1 MPQLTELDLELGPE
15 VLELIEDFG
24 KEVVFEVLPVGI
36 YDKAERKN
44 TTVPVTVTTKMLPED
59 YKLGQSTEA
68 GLVEVGDKKLYVAA
82 LAFASKPTSQ
92 DKAKF
97 DGQTW
102 IVLSVIEYMSG
113 ERAAL
118 YEVQV
123 RRS

>member
-1 MPQLTELDLELGPE
+1 MPDLTELDEELGPLA
-15 VLELIEDFG
+15 LELIEEYG
-24 KEVVFEVLPVGI
+24 KEVSFDTLAIGI

-44 TTVPVTVTTKMLPED
+44 VTIPVIVNTKALFED

-68 GLVEVGDKKLYVAA
+68 GLVEVGDKKLFVAA
-82 LAFASKPTSQ
+82 LAFSSKPTSQ
-92 DKAKF
+92 DKVKF
-97 DGQTW
+97 DEQTW
-102 IVLSVIEYMSG
+102 VVLSVIEYMSG